1 MQYKAFMIKYAE
13 IGTKG
18 KNRYIFEDI
27 LVKTLIVRSKIMVI
41 FISARNR
48 EGSLLK
54 QNQTMIMKM

>member
-27 LVKTLIVRSKIMVI
+27 LVKNINRKIKNYGD
-41 FISARNR
+41 F
-48 EGSLLK
+48 
-54 QNQTMIMKM
+54 MIMKM